1 MALVEEHRRRSM
13 GTRGRGVAGV
23 APPQT
28 KIRVLVPK
36 TLLRLYLTLPV
47 TSATSERTHTFS
59 TLRRLKNYL
68 RSTMKQDR
76 LNKLEQLPTDA
87 LSQIDYGHTRQ
98 LLKNTKGV
106 SRGMRMAELKMSSPT
121 FQNALRL

>member
-1 MALVEEHRRRSM
+1 
-13 GTRGRGVAGV
+13 
-23 APPQT
+23 
-28 KIRVLVPK
+28 
-36 TLLRLYLTLPV
+36 
-47 TSATSERTHTFS
+47 
-59 TLRRLKNYL
+59 
-68 RSTMKQDR
+68 MKQDR

-121 FQNALRL
+121 FQNARRL